1 MGPIAELA
9 DQELVWQQPAARRRQ
24 HELKAGDEVVG
35 TLDFQRGTLATA
47 TAADGSWTFKRQG
60 FWHPRV
66 TARIAGSEE
75 DIALFRPHW
84 SGGGQLDLRDGG
96 TYRLASANLW
106 QSQWVW
112 LPETSDQPLVRF
124 KGRPGLIK
132 ASAAVAITSEAA
144 QSPAV
149 PLLVLLGWYLIL
161 LYAEDAAVASTAAIV
176 PAISS

>member
-1 MGPIAELA
+1 MRSIAEFP

-47 TAADGSWTFKRQG
+47 TAAEGTWTFKRQG

-66 TARIAGSEE
+66 TARIASSEE

-84 SGGGQLDLRDGG
+84 SGGGQLDVRNGG
-96 TYRLASANLW
+96 TYRLASANFW

-112 LPETSDQPLVRF
+112 LPETGDQPLVRF
-124 KGRPGLIK
+124 KGRHGLIK
-132 ASAAVAITSEAA
+132 ASAAVEITSDAA
-144 QSPAV
+144 APAV